1 MIINQVI
8 TSYLFAYLR
17 SYLGRILE
25 GNILLQLGIVQ
36 FTLEWQEF
44 NMCTLV
50 NQSQRHVSF
59 STNCFFFTQIMALIR
74 IDGKNQA
81 CGDLNTTSNLF
92 LKTHLT

>member
-59 STNCFFFTQIMALIR
+59 STNCFFYSNNGF
-74 IDGKNQA
+74 DKN
-81 CGDLNTTSNLF
+81 
-92 LKTHLT
+92 